1 MKLHLKP
8 APKKTVFDPATKKPL
23 PEEGALVEDSAYW
36 RRRLADKD
44 VVRIDPPKAADKPA
58 KKEA

>member
-23 PEEGALVEDSAYW
+23 PETGAAVEDSAYW

-44 VVRIDPPKAADKPA
+44 VERIDAPKSVKPA

>member
-23 PEEGALVEDSAYW
+23 PEKGAAVEDSAYW

-44 VVRIDPPKAADKPA
+44 VVRIDPPKAAAAK